1 MKSFSKSR
9 NELLKARVV
18 NFNGNIDKA
27 ADVTVFAVVFSF
39 SSVFESSM
47 PNTDV
52 IEELGEKKGGWP
64 LLSSCKEKT
73 LLNCL
78 YVAYVNSTRCAH
90 HMCRAY
96 FSKSLY
102 LSLFVFCHGK

>member
-27 ADVTVFAVVFSF
+27 ADVTVFAVGFSF

-52 IEELGEKKGGWP
+52 IEELREKKEGGP
-64 LLSSCKEKT
+64 FFLLVKRKHYSTVCMLLMST
-73 LLNCL
+73 LPGVHTTC
-78 YVAYVNSTRCAH
+78 ARPISQSRST
-90 HMCRAY
+90 
-96 FSKSLY
+96 
-102 LSLFVFCHGK
+102 